1 MPVIDDI
8 DALKNAERALRESET
23 RMRALLDA
31 SQDEILLVSTD
42 GTVLAINKAARAR
55 LAKRIADSDPIGAR
69 LDQLLPMDLAKSRLT
84 VVQRVA
90 ATATLA
96 HREQQIGARW
106 FECWFYP
113 VVRPDGGVSEVAVYA
128 REITERKQSEA
139 NLRNLYQ
146 AIQQS
151 PVSVMITDLKG
162 RIEYVNPKFTEV
174 TGYALAEAIG
184 QNPRI
189 LKSGHT
195 SSEEYAHLWKTI
207 TSGGVWRGEFHN
219 RKKNGELF
227 SELALIAAVKDTEG
241 KFTHFVAVKEDI
253 TARKATDEQL
263 RQAQKL
269 QAVGQLTGGIAH
281 DFNNLLAIII
291 GNLQLLQEHV
301 GGDIKIGEFLTDA
314 LWSAQRGAELTYQL
328 LAFARRQPL
337 HPEALNLNEVV
348 EGMSDLLRR
357 TLGAGIDIHVHL
369 APDLWEARADRGEIE
384 RALLNLAVNARDAM
398 ADGGVLTLETSNA
411 VLDEEYAEQYPEV
424 TAGDYVLFA
433 VADTG
438 TGMPPEILERVLE
451 PFFTTKEAGKGS
463 GLGLSMVYGFVKQS
477 GGHLSIHSDV
487 GHGTTVKLYL
497 PRAATAVSH
506 RDEAVAKAP
515 DQAFA
520 GKIVL
525 MVEDEAKLT
534 KIAVH
539 MLETLGFRVATAE
552 NATQALQCLEQL
564 GRIDVLFTDLGLPG
578 GMNGAELA
586 EEVRRRHPDVHIICT
601 TGYGKDDVLR
611 NRSLPAGTPLITK
624 PYSRST
630 LAQEFAAVLS
640 RQRADQNRP

>member
-1 MPVIDDI
+1 MPVIVDI
-8 DALKNAERALRESET
+8 EALKNAEQALRESEI

-42 GTVLAINKAARAR
+42 GAVLAINKAARAR
-55 LAKRIADSDPIGAR
+55 LAKRIADSDPIGLR
-69 LDQLLPMDLAKSRLT
+69 LDQLLPKDLAESRLT
-84 VVQRVA
+84 VVQQVA

-96 HREQQIGARW
+96 HLEQQIGAQW
-106 FECWFYP
+106 FEFWFYP
-113 VVRPDGGVSEVAVYA
+113 VLRPDGGVSEVAVYA
-128 REITERKQSEA
+128 REITGRKQAEA

-195 SSEEYAHLWKTI
+195 SPEEYAHLWETI

-219 RKKNGELF
+219 RKKNGSPF
-227 SELALIAAVKDTEG
+227 WELALIAAVKDTDG

-263 RQAQKL
+263 RQSQKL

-291 GNLQLLQEHV
+291 GNLELLQEHV
-301 GGDIKIGEFLTDA
+301 DGDIKIGEFLTDA
-314 LWSAQRGAELTYQL
+314 LWSARRGAELTYQL

-348 EGMSDLLRR
+348 EGMSVLLRR

-411 VLDEEYAEQYPEV
+411 VLDEEYAEQQYPEV

-438 TGMPPEILERVLE
+438 IGMPPEILKRVLE

-477 GGHLSIHSDV
+477 GGHLSIYSDV

-497 PRAATAVSH
+497 PRAATTVSH
-506 RDEAVAKAP
+506 RDAVAEAP

-520 GKIVL
+520 GKVVL
-525 MVEDEAKLT
+525 VVEDEAKLT
-534 KIAVH
+534 KITVH

-552 NATQALQCLEQL
+552 NATQALQRLEQL
-564 GRIDVLFTDLGLPG
+564 GRIDVLFTDIGLPG

-586 EEVRRRHPDVHIICT
+586 EEVRRRHPDVHIICA
-601 TGYGKDDVLR
+601 TGYVEDDVLR
-611 NRSLPAGTPLITK
+611 NRPLPAGTPLITK
-624 PYSRST
+624 PYFRST

-640 RQRADQNRP
+640 KQRSDQNRP

>member
-1 MPVIDDI
+1 M
-8 DALKNAERALRESET
+8 
-23 RMRALLDA
+23 
-31 SQDEILLVSTD
+31 
-42 GTVLAINKAARAR
+42 
-55 LAKRIADSDPIGAR
+55 
-69 LDQLLPMDLAKSRLT
+69 
-84 VVQRVA
+84 
-90 ATATLA
+90 
-96 HREQQIGARW
+96 
-106 FECWFYP
+106 
-113 VVRPDGGVSEVAVYA
+113 
-128 REITERKQSEA
+128 
-139 NLRNLYQ
+139 
-146 AIQQS
+146 
-151 PVSVMITDLKG
+151 
-162 RIEYVNPKFTEV
+162 
-174 TGYALAEAIG
+174 
-184 QNPRI
+184 
-189 LKSGHT
+189 
-195 SSEEYAHLWKTI
+195 
-207 TSGGVWRGEFHN
+207 
-219 RKKNGELF
+219 
-227 SELALIAAVKDTEG
+227 
-241 KFTHFVAVKEDI
+241 AVKEDI

-337 HPEALNLNEVV
+337 RPEALNLNEVV

-398 ADGGVLTLETSNA
+398 ADGGVLTLETGNA

-438 TGMPPEILERVLE
+438 TGMPPEILKRVLE

-497 PRAATAVSH
+497 PCAATAVSH
-506 RDEAVAKAP
+506 RDEAVAKEP

-601 TGYGKDDVLR
+601 TGYAKDDVLR
-611 NRSLPAGTPLITK
+611 NRSLLAGTPLITK

-630 LAQEFAAVLS
+630 LAQEFAAVFS
-640 RQRADQNRP
+640 RQRADKNRP

>member
-8 DALKNAERALRESET
+8 EALKNAEQALRESGIQ
-23 RMRALLDA
+23 MRALLDA
-31 SQDEILLVSTD
+31 SPDEILLVSTD
-42 GTVLAINKAARAR
+42 GTVLAINKAAKAG
-55 LAKRIADSDPIGAR
+55 LAKRIADGDPIGAR

-90 ATATLA
+90 ASATLA
-96 HREQQIGARW
+96 HLEQKIDARW
-106 FECWFYP
+106 FECCFYP

-128 REITERKQSEA
+128 REITERKEAEA

-162 RIEYVNPKFTEV
+162 RIEFVNPKFTEV

-195 SSEEYAHLWKTI
+195 SPEEYAHLWETI

-263 RQAQKL
+263 RQAHKL

-398 ADGGVLTLETSNA
+398 ADGGVLTLETGNA

-451 PFFTTKEAGKGS
+451 PFFTTKQAGKGS

-477 GGHLSIHSDV
+477 GGHLGIHSDV

-506 RDEAVAKAP
+506 RDEAVAKEP

-520 GKIVL
+520 GKVVL
-525 MVEDEAKLT
+525 VVEDEAKLT
-534 KIAVH
+534 KITVH

-552 NATQALQCLEQL
+552 NATQALQRLEQL

-601 TGYGKDDVLR
+601 TGYAKDDVLR

-640 RQRADQNRP
+640 RQRSDQNRP

>member
-1 MPVIDDI
+1 MPVIEDI
-8 DALKNAERALRESET
+8 DVLKNAEQALRESET

-42 GTVLAINKAARAR
+42 GTVLTINKAARAR
-55 LAKRIADSDPIGAR
+55 LAKRLANSDPIGAP
-69 LDQLLPMDLAKSRLT
+69 LDQLLSMDLAKSRLT

-96 HREQQIGARW
+96 HLEQQIGARW

-128 REITERKQSEA
+128 REISERKQSEA

-146 AIQQS
+146 AIQHS

-162 RIEYVNPKFTEV
+162 RIEYVNPKLIEI
-174 TGYALAEAIG
+174 TGYTLAEIIG

-195 SSEEYAHLWKTI
+195 ARQEYTHLWASI

-227 SELALIAAVKDTEG
+227 WESAVIAAVKDTEG
-241 KFTHFVAVKEDI
+241 KFSQFVAVKEDI
-253 TARKATDEQL
+253 TERKATDELL

-328 LAFARRQPL
+328 LAVARRQPL
-337 HPEALNLNEVV
+337 HPEALNLNDVV
-348 EGMSDLLRR
+348 KGMSDLLRR
-357 TLGAGIDIHVHL
+357 TLGAGVDIHVDL
-369 APDLWEARADRGEIE
+369 APDLWEAHADRGEVE

-398 ADGGVLTLETSNA
+398 ADGGALTLETGNA
-411 VLDEEYAEQYPEV
+411 VLDAEYAERYPEV

-433 VADTG
+433 VSDTG

-451 PFFTTKEAGKGS
+451 PFFTTKAAGKGS

-477 GGHLSIHSDV
+477 EGHLSIHSDV

-497 PRAATAVSH
+497 PRAATAVFQ
-506 RDEAVAKAP
+506 RDEAVAEAARPRLCRQNCSVGRGRGQAHEDRGSHAGNVGVSSGDGRERHAGAP
-515 DQAFA
+515 VPRAA
-520 GKIVL
+520 R
-525 MVEDEAKLT
+525 T
-534 KIAVH
+534 HRRAVH
-539 MLETLGFRVATAE
+539 RSRPAGRHERSGAGRGGAPTASGCSHHLHHRLCQRRRSSQSISPGRDP
-552 NATQALQCLEQL
+552 ADRQALLPKHAGPGIR
-564 GRIDVLFTDLGLPG
+564 GR
-578 GMNGAELA
+578 
-586 EEVRRRHPDVHIICT
+586 
-601 TGYGKDDVLR
+601 
-611 NRSLPAGTPLITK
+611 
-624 PYSRST
+624 
-630 LAQEFAAVLS
+630 AV
-640 RQRADQNRP
+640 QAKV

>member
-8 DALKNAERALRESET
+8 EALKNAEQALRESEI

-55 LAKRIADSDPIGAR
+55 LAKRIADSDPIGLR
-69 LDQLLPMDLAKSRLT
+69 LDQLLPKDLAESRLT
-84 VVQRVA
+84 VVQQVA

-96 HREQQIGARW
+96 HLEQQIGAQW
-106 FECWFYP
+106 FEFWFYP

-128 REITERKQSEA
+128 REITERKQAEA

-162 RIEYVNPKFTEV
+162 RIEYVNPQFTEV

-195 SSEEYAHLWKTI
+195 SPEEYAHLWETI

-263 RQAQKL
+263 RQAHKL

-337 HPEALNLNEVV
+337 HPEVLNLNEVV

-398 ADGGVLTLETSNA
+398 ADGGVLTLETGNA

-438 TGMPPEILERVLE
+438 IGMPPEILKRVLE

-487 GHGTTVKLYL
+487 VGHGTTVKLYL

-506 RDEAVAKAP
+506 RDEAVAKEP

-520 GKIVL
+520 GKVVL
-525 MVEDEAKLT
+525 VVEDEAKLT
-534 KIAVH
+534 KITVH

-552 NATQALQCLEQL
+552 NATQALQRLEQL

-601 TGYGKDDVLR
+601 TGHAKDDVL
-611 NRSLPAGTPLITK
+611 RSLPAGTPLITK
-624 PYSRST
+624 PYFRST

-640 RQRADQNRP
+640 RQRSDQNRP

>member
-8 DALKNAERALRESET
+8 EALKNAEQALRESEI

-55 LAKRIADSDPIGAR
+55 LAKRIADSDPIGLR
-69 LDQLLPMDLAKSRLT
+69 LDQLLPKDLAESRLT
-84 VVQRVA
+84 VVQQVA

-96 HREQQIGARW
+96 HLEQQIGAQW
-106 FECWFYP
+106 FEFWFYP
-113 VVRPDGGVSEVAVYA
+113 VLRPDGGVSEVAVYA
-128 REITERKQSEA
+128 REITGRKQAEG

-162 RIEYVNPKFTEV
+162 RIEYVNPKFTEI
-174 TGYALAEAIG
+174 TGYTLAEAIG

-195 SSEEYAHLWKTI
+195 SPEEYAHLWETI

-227 SELALIAAVKDTEG
+227 SELALIAAVKDTDG

-263 RQAQKL
+263 RQAHKL

-337 HPEALNLNEVV
+337 HSDALNLNEVV

-369 APDLWEARADRGEIE
+369 APDLWEARTDRGELE

-398 ADGGVLTLETSNA
+398 ADGGVLTLKTGNA

-424 TAGDYVLFA
+424 TAGDYVVFA

-438 TGMPPEILERVLE
+438 IGMPPEILKRVLE

-477 GGHLSIHSDV
+477 GGHLGIYSDV

-497 PRAATAVSH
+497 PRAATTVSH
-506 RDEAVAKAP
+506 RDAVARAP

-520 GKIVL
+520 GKVVL
-525 MVEDEAKLT
+525 VVEDEAKLT

-552 NATQALQCLEQL
+552 NATEALQRLEQL
-564 GRIDVLFTDLGLPG
+564 GRIDVLFTDIALPG
-578 GMNGAELA
+578 GVNGAELA
-586 EEVRRRHPDVHIICT
+586 EEVRRRHPDVHIICA
-601 TGYGKDDVLR
+601 TGYVEDDVLR
-611 NRSLPAGTPLITK
+611 NRPLLAGTPLITK

-630 LAQEFAAVLS
+630 LAQEFAVVLS
-640 RQRADQNRP
+640 RQRSDQNRP

>member
-55 LAKRIADSDPIGAR
+55 LAKRIADSDPIGLR
-69 LDQLLPMDLAKSRLT
+69 LDQLLPKDLAESRLT
-84 VVQRVA
+84 VVQQVA

-96 HREQQIGARW
+96 HLEQQIGAQW
-106 FECWFYP
+106 FEFWFYP

-128 REITERKQSEA
+128 REITGRKQAEG

-162 RIEYVNPKFTEV
+162 RIEYVNPKFTEI
-174 TGYALAEAIG
+174 TGYTLAEAIG

-195 SSEEYAHLWKTI
+195 SPEEYAHLWETI

-241 KFTHFVAVKEDI
+241 NFTHFVAVKEDI

-263 RQAQKL
+263 RQAHKL

-281 DFNNLLAIII
+281 DFNNLLTIII
-291 GNLQLLQEHV
+291 GNLQLLQEHL

-398 ADGGVLTLETSNA
+398 ADGGVLTLETGNA
-411 VLDEEYAEQYPEV
+411 VLDEEYVEQYPEV

-451 PFFTTKEAGKGS
+451 PFFTTKQAGKGS

-477 GGHLSIHSDV
+477 GGHLDIHSDV
-487 GHGTTVKLYL
+487 GHGMTVKLYL

-506 RDEAVAKAP
+506 RDEAVAKEP

-520 GKIVL
+520 GKVVL
-525 MVEDEAKLT
+525 VVEDEAKLT
-534 KIAVH
+534 KITVH

-552 NATQALQCLEQL
+552 NATQALQRLEQL

-601 TGYGKDDVLR
+601 TGYAKDDVLR
-611 NRSLPAGTPLITK
+611 NRSLLAGTPLITK
-624 PYSRST
+624 PYFRST

-640 RQRADQNRP
+640 KQRSDQNRP